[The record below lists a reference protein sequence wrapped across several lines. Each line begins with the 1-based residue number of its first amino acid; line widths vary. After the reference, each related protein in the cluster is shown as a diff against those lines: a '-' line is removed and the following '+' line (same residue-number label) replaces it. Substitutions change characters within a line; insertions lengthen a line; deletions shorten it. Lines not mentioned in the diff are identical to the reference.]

1 MAGRRAVTE
10 GILYDDTDDA
20 IDINNMRDED
30 LQALAMA
37 YALQN
42 QGAE

>member
-10 GILYDDTDDA
+10 GILYDDADDA

-37 YALQN
+37 YAM
-42 QGAE
+42 